1 MIQLLSRIT
10 ITFNEVHGNWSLWSE
25 WETCSVTCDGGL
37 QRRLRNCDNPPPAFG
52 GDDCSGESEEIR
64 SCNEIPCEGN
74 IHF

>member
-1 MIQLLSRIT
+1 M
-10 ITFNEVHGNWSLWSE
+10 
-25 WETCSVTCDGGL
+25 TCGGGL

-64 SCNEIPCEGN
+64 PCNEIPCEGN